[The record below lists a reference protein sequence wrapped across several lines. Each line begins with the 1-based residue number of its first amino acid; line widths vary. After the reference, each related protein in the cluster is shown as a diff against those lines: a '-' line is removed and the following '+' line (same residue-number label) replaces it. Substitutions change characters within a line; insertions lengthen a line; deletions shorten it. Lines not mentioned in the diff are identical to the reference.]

1 MPTPATWQ
9 PVEWLAFDTRVTH
22 ERVYRDLNSFKVAN
36 YVSPAIRIIPKPGWV
51 TRLFAEGEDRNY
63 IHAFEDIPSRDRDG
77 WGATL
82 GADQY
87 IPLPNPFSDGVAYL
101 RLGYRFRK
109 ENAHGYHFDSESHKP
124 LATLSFA
131 LPWGMDISFDGSWER
146 RDFREPSIFEVV
158 REIVGPD
165 GTFADL
171 PAYGAQPVGCRWSPP
186 DPFTSTPEMDNFNNC
201 SSRNRLDKITQ
212 ARVRVRKNIGKHW
225 TLETYYR
232 YVDWSSNTAEYDF
245 DRHIV
250 GLAATFRR

>member
-1 MPTPATWQ
+1 M
-9 PVEWLAFDTRVTH
+9 
-22 ERVYRDLNSFKVAN
+22 
-36 YVSPAIRIIPKPGWV
+36 
-51 TRLFAEGEDRNY
+51 
-63 IHAFEDIPSRDRDG
+63 
-77 WGATL
+77 
-82 GADQY
+82 
-87 IPLPNPFSDGVAYL
+87 
-101 RLGYRFRK
+101 
-109 ENAHGYHFDSESHKP
+109 
-124 LATLSFA
+124 
-131 LPWGMDISFDGSWER
+131 
-146 RDFREPSIFEVV
+146 
-158 REIVGPD
+158 GPD
-165 GTFADL
+165 GKFSDL